1 MATDYLVLSA
11 LGNDRPGIVDQLAR
25 AASASGCNIE
35 DSRMSVMGGEFAVL
49 MLVSGSEAAIAAM
62 EKACPSVG
70 KELDLALLTRRT
82 RPKPR
87 QAAARPYRIEVSALD
102 QPGLVHELANFFASR
117 HINIESLDTST
128 YAAPHTGSQMFALA
142 MTVNV
147 TADTPVAGLRET
159 FLDHCD
165 ARNLDASFEA
175 ARP

>member
-1 MATDYLVLSA
+1 MTTEYLVLSA
-11 LGNDRPGIVDQLAR
+11 LGSDRPGIVDQLAR

-35 DSRMSVMGGEFAVL
+35 DSRMTVMGGEFAVL
-49 MLVSGSEAAIAAM
+49 MLVSGTGKAIAAM
-62 EKACPSVG
+62 EQACPAVG
-70 KELDLALLTRRT
+70 HELELALVTRRT

-87 QAAARPYRIEVSALD
+87 QAAARPYRIVVSALD

-117 HINIESLDTST
+117 HINIESLETST
-128 YAAPHTGSQMFALA
+128 YSAPHTGSQMFALE

-147 TADTPVAGLRET
+147 PPDTAVATLRAA

-165 ARNLDASFEA
+165 ARNLDATFDV